1 MFKTPCRPFYSN
13 RVWYSPEFWL
23 VNPRTNHHPTG
34 VLNTAHA
41 NTTIYIY
48 MSGTINYQSTHDH
61 HSCPHYPYNF
71 HHYIIYIIYGYIY
84 ILYII
89 RYLDMT
95 MDIIHIY
102 IYIVIL
108 EYIEYGNLKKHIIKM
123 ETVLRNLC
131 FLLQD
136 YYITIYKCEYMY
148 IYICIKHIYIY
159 ISYNRSYI

>member
-1 MFKTPCRPFYSN
+1 
-13 RVWYSPEFWL
+13 
-23 VNPRTNHHPTG
+23 
-34 VLNTAHA
+34 
-41 NTTIYIY
+41 
-48 MSGTINYQSTHDH
+48 MSGTINYLSTHDH

-84 ILYII
+84 IYTIYNQI
-89 RYLDMT
+89 SGYDYGYYT
-95 MDIIHIY
+95 YIY

-136 YYITIYKCEYMY
+136 YYITIYNCVYMY

-159 ISYNRSYI
+159 ILQY